1 MAIGNIY
8 RHNGRCNMK
17 ITADG
22 LLGSAQNIN
31 NKKKSDEK
39 ELKQDSVNLKNDS
52 INIKK
57 VINSRIE
64 AIEKEVKEI
73 QTSLTKN
80 QTISRGIDRLISASN
95 PNTLDAVMN
104 DTLFNN
110 SKVLKDFV
118 GTRLTADEF
127 SSKKNEIDSLI
138 SNNLAALTKIRIE
151 MDNIAASD
159 VTGNK
164 KVENLMAGIN
174 DTLKNTTIGI
184 ENISNLDAEK
194 VMRLIK

>member
-1 MAIGNIY
+1 
-8 RHNGRCNMK
+8 MK

-22 LLGSAQNIN
+22 ILGSAQNIN
-31 NKKKSDEK
+31 NKKKSDDK
-39 ELKQDSVNLKNDS
+39 EIKQDGVNLKTDS
-52 INIKK
+52 INIKN

-64 AIEKEVKEI
+64 AIEKEVKDI

-80 QTISRGIDRLISASN
+80 QIISRGIDRLISAVN
-95 PNTLDAVMN
+95 PNATQAIPNIFDAIMN
-104 DTLFNN
+104 ETRFNN
-110 SKVLKDFV
+110 SKILQDFV
-118 GTRLTADEF
+118 GPRLTQDAF

-164 KVENLMAGIN
+164 KIENLMAGIN
-174 DTLKNTTIGI
+174 DTLKTTNIGI
-184 ENISNLDAEK
+184 ENISHLDAEK
-194 VMRLIK
+194 VMRLVK